1 MIEIN
6 SKFKSLIT
14 TQSYKSKDAIE
25 DVKLIDLPLYNDDCG
40 AFSEIVRLHENNTVI
55 NLEQFHAKQLSWS
68 NVLPGVIKA
77 FHLHYTQDDL
87 WFIPPSESLL
97 IGLFDCREN
106 KTGTMRFVMGAG
118 KAQILYIPKG
128 VAHGYTNHTNEKQS
142 IIYLTSQH
150 YNRETP
156 DERRLPWDTLGK
168 EFWEIQKG

>member
-1 MIEIN
+1 MIRIN
-6 SKFKSLIT
+6 PIFESEIT
-14 TQSYKSKDAIE
+14 TQSYKTKEIIE

-40 AFSEIVRLHENNTVI
+40 GFTEIVRLNENNTVI
-55 NLEQFHAKQLSWS
+55 NLEQFQAKQLSWS
-68 NVLPGVIKA
+68 IVYPGVIKA

-87 WFIPPSESLL
+87 WFVPPTESLL

-106 KTGTMRFVMGAG
+106 KSGKMRFVMGAG

-150 YNRETP
+150 YNREEP
-156 DERRLPWDTLGK
+156 DERRISWDILGK